1 MLYWDG
7 GQWMPASPAW
17 GNPGQAE
24 WQRNPQPGAW
34 RPAPPGAPVGGPPG
48 YPPAGYPGGQP
59 AEWKPGVIPL
69 RRLSLGDILK
79 GAVGYIRANP
89 AATLG
94 VSAIVLL
101 PAAILDYILTARMLA
116 AVGGTPGQTGDIST
130 ASGSIK
136 AAALDFTDGLAQ
148 MLAYTPL
155 VGVLAAV
162 VGAAVFGHRMTIG
175 QVWRRVRGRLPA
187 LLGVSAALALVALL
201 VSALAE
207 GPWKPSP
214 VILIGLLVSVMWAA
228 VALVFAPAVIV
239 LEQATMGA
247 AIRRS
252 AALVRT
258 QFWRIVGIE
267 SVAFALAFVAGVAVG
282 VPFVLVGAIAKTSL
296 GMYPNGLGPFID
308 RPGPLMDA
316 MMAVGLNAGTV
327 GLVAAAVITVPF
339 LAGVTVLLYI
349 DTRIRAEGFDRVL
362 YAGALR
368 HVGIVML
375 GRAADAAGQP
385 TMTDEL
391 WIPPGGPS

>member
-7 GQWMPASPAW
+7 GQWMPSSQAW

-24 WQRNPQPGAW
+24 WQSNPQPGAW
-34 RPAPPGAPVGGPPG
+34 RPAPPGVPPG

-79 GAVGYIRANP
+79 GAVGYMRANP
-89 AATLG
+89 SATLG

-101 PAAILDYILTARMLA
+101 PAAILDYLTARLLA
-116 AVGGTPGQTGDIST
+116 AVGGTPGQTDNIST
-130 ASGSIK
+130 ASGSVK

-148 MLAYTPL
+148 MLAYAPL

-187 LLGVSAALALVALL
+187 LLGVSAVLALVALL
-201 VSALAE
+201 LSALAE

-214 VILIGLLVSVMWAA
+214 VILIGLLVWAA
-228 VALVFAPAVIV
+228 VALVALVFAPAVIV

-252 AALVRT
+252 AALVGK
-258 QFWRIVGIE
+258 QFWRIVGIG
-267 SVAFALAFVAGVAVG
+267 SVAFVLAFVAGVAVG
-282 VPFVLVGAIAKTSL
+282 VPFVFVGAIAKTSL
-296 GMYPNGLGPFID
+296 GMYPGGFGPFID

-327 GLVAAAVITVPF
+327 GLVAAAIITVPF

-362 YAGALR
+362 YAGSLR
-368 HVGIVML
+368 HVGVVML
-375 GRAADAAGQP
+375 GRAAGAAGQP
-385 TMTDEL
+385 TATEEL
-391 WIPPGGPS
+391 WIPAGAPYKAH